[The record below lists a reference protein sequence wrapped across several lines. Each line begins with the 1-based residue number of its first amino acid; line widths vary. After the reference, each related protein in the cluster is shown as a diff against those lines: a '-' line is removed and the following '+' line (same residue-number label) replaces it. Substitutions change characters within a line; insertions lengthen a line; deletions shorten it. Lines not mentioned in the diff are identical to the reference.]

1 MLTDENMRVTEPKW
15 ECYFAGSGPSRCVL
29 SQCWRLLAYG
39 TDIPHLVQL
48 FGPNNLP
55 VVAENA
61 GAFADQPPLRREE
74 YPCIFFLQCSQQCR
88 TIYDICSRIRRMA
101 LPKLSKLDLQIMD
114 ALWSRGAL
122 SIREI
127 QESFPEPRRP
137 AYTTVQTIVYRLETK
152 KAVRRAKK
160 ISNAHIFEAVISR
173 SAAQR
178 RLIDDLLGLFG
189 GQTQPVMAHL
199 IESGKLTLED
209 VHEAEKILRK
219 LAKKEKAP

>member
-1 MLTDENMRVTEPKW
+1 MLPDENMRGTESKW
-15 ECYFAGSGPSRCVL
+15 ECYFAGTGASRCVL
-29 SQCWRLLAYG
+29 SQWRPLAYG
-39 TDIPHLVQL
+39 TDIPHLEQL
-48 FGPNNLP
+48 VGPNNLP
-55 VVAENA
+55 VVAENTGSFRWPTA
-61 GAFADQPPLRREE
+61 TSLRR
-74 YPCIFFLQCSQQCR
+74 ISAHFFLQRSQPCR
-88 TIYDICSRIRRMA
+88 IIYDICSRIRRMA

-209 VHEAEKILRK
+209 VHEAEKILRE